1 LKTPTLRRAELA
13 DARTLQ
19 TLLEEHVHHHGEIL
33 ERGVQALETYGFG
46 PKALFRTILAERDGA
61 ALGFALFYPDFSTLR
76 GRPGVLLQDIYVRP
90 DARGLGLGRKL
101 LAQVLQDAQDW
112 DAAFLT
118 LMVDRSNDVAQ
129 AFYAKLGFTGRGD
142 YDLLI
147 LEGDGLTALQDA

>member
-1 LKTPTLRRAELA
+1 LA
-13 DARTLQ
+13 DAPTLQ
-19 TLLEEHVHHHGEIL
+19 ILLEEHVHHHGEIL
-33 ERGVQALETYGFG
+33 ERGVEALETYGFG
-46 PKALFRTILAERDGA
+46 PKARFRTVLAERDGK

-76 GRPGVLLQDIYVRP
+76 GKPGVLLQDIYVRP

-101 LAQVLQDAQDW
+101 LARAMQEAQDW

-118 LMVDRSNDVAQ
+118 LMVDRSNDIAQ

-147 LEGDGLTALQDA
+147 LEGEGLNSLLAQ

>member
-1 LKTPTLRRAELA
+1 MTGLILRRAELA
-13 DARTLQ
+13 DAPTLQ
-19 TLLEEHVHHHGEIL
+19 ILLEEHVHHHGEIL
-33 ERGVQALETYGFG
+33 ERGVEALETYGFG
-46 PKALFRTILAERDGA
+46 PKALFRTVLAEHDGK

-76 GRPGVLLQDIYVRP
+76 GKPGVLLQDIYVRP

-101 LAQVLQDAQDW
+101 LARAMQEAQDW

-118 LMVDRSNDVAQ
+118 LMVDRSNDIAQ

-147 LEGDGLTALQDA
+147 LEGEGLNSLLAQ

>member
-1 LKTPTLRRAELA
+1 MTGLILRRAELA
-13 DARTLQ
+13 DAPTLQ
-19 TLLEEHVHHHGEIL
+19 ILLEEHVHHHGEIL
-33 ERGVQALETYGFG
+33 ERGVEALETYGFG
-46 PKALFRTILAERDGA
+46 PKALFRSVLAERDGK

-101 LAQVLQDAQDW
+101 LAQVMQEAQDW

-129 AFYAKLGFTGRGD
+129 AFYAKLGFAGRGD

-147 LEGDGLTALQDA
+147 LEGEGLNTLLAQ

>member
-1 LKTPTLRRAELA
+1 MTGLILRRAELA
-13 DARTLQ
+13 DAPTLQ
-19 TLLEEHVHHHGEIL
+19 ILLEEHVHHHGEIL
-33 ERGVQALETYGFG
+33 ERGVEALETYGFG
-46 PKALFRTILAERDGA
+46 PKALFRTVLAERDGK

-76 GRPGVLLQDIYVRP
+76 GKPGVLLQDIYVRP

-101 LAQVLQDAQDW
+101 LARAMQEAQDW

-118 LMVDRSNDVAQ
+118 LMVDRSNDIAQ

-147 LEGDGLTALQDA
+147 LEGEGLNSLLAQ

>member
-1 LKTPTLRRAELA
+1 MTGLILRRAKLA
-13 DARTLQ
+13 DAPTLQ
-19 TLLEEHVHHHGEIL
+19 ILLEEHVHHHGEIL
-33 ERGVQALETYGFG
+33 ERGVEALETYGFG
-46 PKALFRTILAERDGA
+46 PKALFRSVLAERDGK

-101 LAQVLQDAQDW
+101 LARAMQEAQDW

-118 LMVDRSNDVAQ
+118 LMVDRSNEVAQ

-147 LEGDGLTALQDA
+147 LEGEGLNALLDA

>member
-1 LKTPTLRRAELA
+1 MTGVILRRAELA
-13 DARTLQ
+13 DAPTLQ

-33 ERGVQALETYGFG
+33 EQGVEALETYGFG
-46 PKALFRTILAERDGA
+46 PKALFRTVLAERDGK

-76 GRPGVLLQDIYVRP
+76 GKPGVLLQDIYVRP

-101 LAQVLQDAQDW
+101 LARAMQEAQDW

-147 LEGDGLTALQDA
+147 LEGEGLNALLDA

>member
-1 LKTPTLRRAELA
+1 LTGLILRRAELA
-13 DARTLQ
+13 DAPTLQ
-19 TLLEEHVHHHGEIL
+19 ILLEEHVHHHGEIL
-33 ERGVQALETYGFG
+33 ERGVEALETYGFG
-46 PKALFRTILAERDGA
+46 PKALFRTVLAERDGK

-76 GRPGVLLQDIYVRP
+76 GKPGVLLQDIYVRP

-101 LAQVLQDAQDW
+101 LARAMQEAQDW

-118 LMVDRSNDVAQ
+118 LMVDRSNDIAQ

-147 LEGDGLTALQDA
+147 LEGEGLNSLLAQ